1 MWAKLQKTYHGK
13 TAYQYL
19 EGARVEEM
27 PAGNYEIISPLWEG
41 ILGYNREWRTV
52 VLTDVGQGAVV
63 QLELSPWAQERIDA
77 LVEERDRRYDRETRA
92 QANS

>member
-1 MWAKLQKTYHGK
+1 MWAKVQKSYHGK
-13 TAYQYL
+13 PAYQYL

-27 PAGNYEIISPLWEG
+27 PAGNYELVSPLWEG
-41 ILGYNREWRTV
+41 ILGYNRKWRTL

-63 QLELSPWAQERIDA
+63 QLELSPRAQERIDE
-77 LVEERDRRYDRETRA
+77 LVEERDWRYSHATRA

>member
-27 PAGNYEIISPLWEG
+27 PAGNYELVSPLWDG
-41 ILGYNREWRTV
+41 ILGYNREWRTL
-52 VLTDVGQGAVV
+52 VLTDIRQGAVV
-63 QLELSPWAQERIDA
+63 QLKLSPRAQERIDE
-77 LVEERDRRYDRETRA
+77 LVEERNRRYA
-92 QANS
+92 S